1 MTYIVGNYK
10 YGQKTKAQI
19 EAIPTTNLKIGD
31 TVWNTDIK
39 KEEYW
44 TGNTWLN
51 DDCVEMI
58 NNEGAAVSEGQIA
71 GVDTDVTNTDY
82 CELLNDTEDNLI
94 MGVIYHGGNNGDW
107 VTIACMGKYKVK
119 FDSAT
124 SSVTRQHI
132 AIISTDGGASDGEA
146 GSAGAKTIASS
157 GAIGVIAESHATMPG
172 DKLVECWINGLEA
185 Y

>member
-1 MTYIVGNYK
+1 MTYIVGNYT

-19 EAIPTTNLKIGD
+19 EAIDTTNLKVGD

-58 NNEGAAVSEGQIA
+58 NNEGSALEEGDLV
-71 GVDTDVTNTDY
+71 GVDTDVTTTDR
-82 CELLNDTEDNLI
+82 CEKMSDVEDNLH
-94 MGVIYHGGNNGDW
+94 MGLVYHGGANGDW
-107 VTIACMGKYKVK
+107 VTIACMGKYKAK

-124 SSVTRQHI
+124 SAVTRQHI
-132 AIISTDGGASDGEA
+132 CVISTTTEGQCE
-146 GSAGAKTIASS
+146 SAGAKTIAAS
-157 GAIGVIAESHATMPG
+157 GGVGVIAESATG
-172 DKLVECWINGLEA
+172 LTGVNLIDIWISGIESF
-185 Y
+185 